1 MPKSKWIL
9 LLLSCL
15 LLAGGVFYW
24 HEKERD
30 APAPLQRSSL
40 TQAQTAEESS
50 SGDPE
55 EHETNSGIIEQALQ
69 PADIPVRDQTE
80 AEWVFA
86 TEPLMVNINTASGSE
101 LEKLPGI
108 GPGKAQA
115 ILDYRREN
123 GPFQMIEE
131 LMQVPGIKEG
141 TFARLKDYVTV

>member
-24 HEKERD
+24 QEKERD

-40 TQAQTAEESS
+40 TQARTAEESS

-55 EHETNSGIIEQALQ
+55 VHETNSGIIEQALQ
-69 PADIPVRDQTE
+69 PADTAVRDQTE

-123 GPFQMIEE
+123 GPFQTIEE